1 MPTSPPS
8 KPALHEGYHAI
19 LSAQKARIQSS
30 QIKAALSVN
39 REMILLYLDIG
50 QQIVERQEQAGWG
63 SAVLDRLSQDLQV
76 VFPGISGFSR
86 RNLYRMRALY
96 LAYRDTPEIVPQ
108 LVAQIPWGHN
118 VVLLEKVKDPE
129 QRAWYIQQT
138 LENGWSRAILVH
150 QIETDLYGRQVAAAK
165 ITNFSVT
172 LPPPQSDLAQQ
183 ALKDPYIFDFLSLGK
198 EAHERDLER
207 GLLERIKDF
216 LLELGAGFAFMGS
229 QYHLEVGGQDF
240 YVDLLF
246 YHHRLRCLVAIDL
259 KMDDFKPEY
268 AGKMN
273 FYLSALDDLVR
284 HEEDAPSVGLVLCKG
299 KNRTIAEY
307 ALRDM
312 AKPIGVA
319 EYRLTHTLPGNLA
332 RALPD
337 PADLERL
344 MEDEPRDTS
353 EGENED

>member
-1 MPTSPPS
+1 
-8 KPALHEGYHAI
+8 
-19 LSAQKARIQSS
+19 
-30 QIKAALSVN
+30 
-39 REMILLYLDIG
+39 MILLYWEIG
-50 QQIVERQEQAGWG
+50 NAVLERQEERGWG
-63 SAVLDRLSQDLQV
+63 AKVIDRLSRDLRDA
-76 VFPGISGFSR
+76 FPDIRGFSV
-86 RNLYRMRALY
+86 RNLKYMRAF
-96 LAYRDTPEIVPQ
+96 AEAHPDDSIVQQ

-118 VVLLEKVKDPE
+118 VVLLDKVKDPE
-129 QRAWYIQQT
+129 QRAWYVQQT

-165 ITNFSVT
+165 ITNFDLT

-183 ALKDPYIFDFLSLGK
+183 ALKDPYLFDFLSLSK
-198 EAHERDLER
+198 EAQERDLER

-259 KMDDFKPEY
+259 KMGDFKPEY

-284 HEEDAPSVGLVLCKG
+284 HAEDAPSVGLVLCKG
-299 KNRTIAEY
+299 KNRTVAEY

-312 AKPIGVA
+312 TKPIGVA

-344 MEDEPRDTS
+344 MEDEPREAS
-353 EGENED
+353 EGEDEG

>member
-1 MPTSPPS
+1 MPVSL
-8 KPALHEGYHAI
+8 PAQDFFEGYDAFLHD
-19 LSAQKARIQSS
+19 LKARIQAA

-39 REMILLYLDIG
+39 REMILLYWEIG
-50 QQIVERQEQAGWG
+50 NAILGRQQQRGWG
-63 SAVLDRLSQDLQV
+63 AKVIDRLSRDLRDA
-76 VFPGISGFSR
+76 FPDIRGFSVR
-86 RNLYRMRALY
+86 SLKYMRAL
-96 LAYRDTPEIVPQ
+96 AEAHPDDAIVQQ

-118 VVLLEKVKDPE
+118 VVLLDKVKDPD

-138 LENGWSRAILVH
+138 LENGWSRAILIH
-150 QIETDLYGRQVAAAK
+150 QIESDLYGRQVAAAK
-165 ITNFSVT
+165 ITNFSFT
-172 LPPPQSDLAQQ
+172 LPRPQSDLAQQ
-183 ALKDPYIFDFLSLGK
+183 ALKDPYVFDFLSLGK
-198 EAHERDLER
+198 EAQERDLER

-229 QYHLEVGGQDF
+229 QYHLEVGDQDF

-259 KMDDFKPEY
+259 KMGDFKPEY

-284 HEEDAPSVGLVLCKG
+284 HEHDAPSVGLVLCKG

-312 AKPIGVA
+312 TKPIGVA

-332 RALPD
+332 EALPD

-344 MEDEPRDTS
+344 MEDDPKGTA
-353 EGENED
+353 EGEGDD